1 MSGVTSADRDERHQL
16 GRAVL
21 IQDRQGHL
29 LGRNEG
35 GTAGTPDV
43 RVLVPRHTDET
54 KDCIR

>member
-1 MSGVTSADRDERHQL
+1 MSGVTSADRGERHQH

-21 IQDRQGHL
+21 IHL